1 MNGLHPMGAGLFFVP
16 YLLPQLGE
24 NKLHEARNKRIVC
37 VNKRMLLFLNPLI
50 TNVFLVLSCVN
61 RTEGIAEAPFVS
73 YLCTTN
79 TANL

>member
-16 YLLPQLGE
+16 SLLSQLRG
-24 NKLHEARNKRIVC
+24 NKLHEARKRRIVC
-37 VNKRMLLFLNPLI
+37 VNKRLLLFLNPLI
-50 TNVFLVLSCVN
+50 TNAFSVSICVN
-61 RTEGIAEAPFVS
+61 RAEGIAEALFAS